1 MGYKSYSKVEG
12 VGESIIVFLYIY
24 TYNYS
29 YKEQRS
35 EDDMSVNYN
44 ELSKTYDN
52 VRSENKS
59 VVNLF
64 IEELKITDI
73 TRVLDF
79 GCGTGNY
86 ANTLQRLAQAQVYGV
101 EPSDGMREKAAAKNP
116 NITFVKGNHESIPF
130 QDNYFDFVYMTDVIH
145 HIPDVGMMFAEIGRV
160 LKSGGSLCIVT
171 ESHEQIDNRF
181 YVKYFPST
189 VIVDKGRYP
198 DINEIISK
206 AQGKPLVHI
215 KNTIKGEG
223 AEIAVNPN
231 FVELVRNKGFSM
243 FQLIPDNEY
252 NTGLK
257 QLEDEVVSGKLN
269 CKNSGETLVWFKK
282 K

>member
-1 MGYKSYSKVEG
+1 
-12 VGESIIVFLYIY
+12 
-24 TYNYS
+24 
-29 YKEQRS
+29 
-35 EDDMSVNYN
+35 MSVNYN
-44 ELSKTYDN
+44 EISENYDN

-59 VVNLF
+59 VVDLF
-64 IEELKITDI
+64 IEELKITNI

-86 ANTLQRLAQAQVYGV
+86 ANTLQKLTQAQVYGV
-101 EPSDGMREKAAAKNP
+101 EPSDGMREKATAKNP

-130 QDNYFDFVYMTDVIH
+130 EDNYFDFVYMTDVIH
-145 HIPDVGMMFAEIGRV
+145 HVPDVGMMFAEIGRV
-160 LKSGGSLCIVT
+160 LKNGGSLCIVT

-189 VIVDKGRYP
+189 AIVDKGRYP
-198 DINEIISK
+198 DIDEIIGK

-215 KNTIKGEG
+215 KNIIKGEG
-223 AEIAVNPN
+223 AEIAVTPD
-231 FVELVRNKGFSM
+231 FVELVRSKGFSM
-243 FQLIPDNEY
+243 FHLIPDDEY

-257 QLEDEVVSGKLN
+257 QLEAEVVSGNLN